1 MATTSA
7 YPIIIPKVE
16 DLIVGTQTYTEEDP
30 VLDNPTRNFT
40 VGSIVGLVEAGVR
53 VSSLNSL
60 TGNINVAPGNAGINV
75 TTNAAN
81 QILISATAVGGNYL
95 EDIFVTN
102 GVAQLGVIL
111 TIPEG
116 SVSLSASFANTA
128 KIIEVTFPSTLTST
142 STSSFM
148 NNLLTEIDI
157 NNITNNII
165 CDKKPQPQ
173 VKEKVCTCCLGK

>member
-7 YPIIIPKVE
+7 YPIITPKVE

-40 VGSIVGLVEAGVR
+40 VGSIVGLVESSIGVR
-53 VSSLNSL
+53 SLNSL
-60 TGNINVAPGNAGINV
+60 TGNINVASGNAGINV

-116 SVSLSASFANTA
+116 SVSLSDDFANTA

-142 STSSFM
+142 SDQSFR

-157 NNITNNII
+157 NNI
-165 CDKKPQPQ
+165 
-173 VKEKVCTCCLGK
+173 